1 MNKRVLDYYT
11 GMSKFWGRTNV
22 SSWKT
27 CYGIASMDVVSR
39 ERFWKGKLLE
49 NLHNKMSKRLSRY
62 NSRIDSIFLF
72 FFLSYPVNFKNFKNF
87 VRRKQR
93 GC

>member
-11 GMSKFWGRTNV
+11 GMSKFWGCTNV

-39 ERFWKGKLLE
+39 ERFWKGE
-49 NLHNKMSKRLSRY
+49 NCWKIYIIRCLNISPDIIRGSPL
-62 NSRIDSIFLF
+62 FLF
-72 FFLSYPVNFKNFKNF
+72 FFLSRLSGKF
-87 VRRKQR
+87 
-93 GC
+93 

>member
-39 ERFWKGKLLE
+39 ERFWKGGNCWK
-49 NLHNKMSKRLSRY
+49 
-62 NSRIDSIFLF
+62 I
-72 FFLSYPVNFKNFKNF
+72 
-87 VRRKQR
+87 
-93 GC
+93 